1 MDRFFFLCKSF
12 RFHASGD
19 VLRINLLGLIFWRS
33 YLMELVHRLVHADPR
48 GTFGRFETR
57 AEILQRAH
65 AMLDA
70 IEIDAL
76 VVAFEQ
82 ELLYSAG
89 FVLFS
94 IVSSCSDR

>member
-1 MDRFFFLCKSF
+1 
-12 RFHASGD
+12 
-19 VLRINLLGLIFWRS
+19 
-33 YLMELVHRLVHADPR
+33 MELVHRLVHANPR

-57 AEILQRAH
+57 AEILQRAY

-76 VVAFEQ
+76 VVSFEQ
-82 ELLYSAG
+82 ELLHSAG

-94 IVSSCSDR
+94 IASSCSNR